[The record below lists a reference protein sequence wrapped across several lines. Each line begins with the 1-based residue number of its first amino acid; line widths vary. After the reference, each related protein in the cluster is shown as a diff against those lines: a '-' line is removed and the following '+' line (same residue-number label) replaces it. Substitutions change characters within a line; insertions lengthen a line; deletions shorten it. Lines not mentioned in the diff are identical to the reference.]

1 MKIIYDA
8 ILARI
13 AAEIPELR
21 YVDLDKGQFEQDR
34 PPVTFPALLVSLQ
47 IPSTQEN
54 HRTNLHKQ
62 VMVTFRVGWDFWG
75 NTSNITPTPNRSQ
88 SLEYFDL
95 IEKIERT
102 FQGWDDGSRRF
113 NYFSQM
119 ALREERLRPDIKIVN
134 IPFKTSYHDQK
145 P

>member
-1 MKIIYDA
+1 MKIIYEA

-13 AAEIPELR
+13 AAEIPELK
-21 YVDLDKGQFEQDR
+21 YVDLDKGQFEIER
-34 PPVTFPALLVSLQ
+34 PPVSFPACLVSIQ
-47 IPSTQEN
+47 IPSATEN

-62 VMVTFRVGWDFWG
+62 VMVTLRIGWDFWG
-75 NTSNITPTPNRSQ
+75 NTSSITPTPNRAQ
-88 SLEYFDL
+88 SLAYFDL
-95 IEKIERT
+95 VEKIEAK

-119 ALREERLRPDIKIVN
+119 ALREERRPDIKVVN

-145 P
+145 